1 MIKRISLK
9 CCKACGYR
17 TQRMFGRRLWRQSIL
32 SAICPNTI
40 PHLPT
45 KQFIYW
51 YAQIFTFNIPQCHL
65 YPTDRRK
72 LYWTT
77 LYMIQVV
84 KSLPMIFN
92 LGWIIAHHQL
102 TKFLDHLNYTE
113 WSYSG
118 ISPANYPLICL
129 YLNSDKIAGGRYA
142 IRIRGLVWGPR
153 YCFY

>member
-1 MIKRISLK
+1 M
-9 CCKACGYR
+9 
-17 TQRMFGRRLWRQSIL
+17 
-32 SAICPNTI
+32 
-40 PHLPT
+40 
-45 KQFIYW
+45 
-51 YAQIFTFNIPQCHL
+51 
-65 YPTDRRK
+65 
-72 LYWTT
+72 YWTT

-84 KSLPMIFN
+84 KFLPMIFN
-92 LGWIIAHHQL
+92 LGWIFAHHQL

-129 YLNSDKIAGGRYA
+129 YLNSDKITGGRYA